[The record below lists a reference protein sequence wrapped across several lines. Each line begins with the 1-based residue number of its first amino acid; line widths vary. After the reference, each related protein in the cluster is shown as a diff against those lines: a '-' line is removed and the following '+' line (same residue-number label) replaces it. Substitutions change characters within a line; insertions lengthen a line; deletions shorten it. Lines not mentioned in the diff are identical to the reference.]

1 MNLKLHIIDD
11 QIVLDRD
18 PGVQEDL
25 EVRGDLEVRE
35 GRGSYIVNTGIT

>member
-11 QIVLDRD
+11 QIVLGRD